1 MQGVRLLVMGVLWIG
16 SFFLVLDRVNISL
29 AAPRIMD
36 ALQFDGTQM
45 GIVLSVYYWGY
56 LLGHVSS
63 GLVSDQVRLRS
74 LTSWMILF
82 WSALTALTGAC
93 TALWQFVIIR
103 LLFGISEG
111 ATVNM
116 THKLQNNWLL
126 PAERGKAYG
135 IFIGFAYLGIALGMP
150 FVGWLINLWEW
161 RWMFVSVGVLTLIQ
175 VVLFAVVVR
184 DHPHEHPW
192 LSQEEKVRFRETL
205 AQGQPTSTVH
215 GQEAAAVPLRERLA
229 ALARIRVFWFLCIAG
244 FFSAGVYFT
253 AMSWL
258 PGYLVKE
265 RGFTILNSGIYL
277 IIPYLAAFA
286 GMLVGGAIG
295 DRFGN
300 RSLLSLLAGLL
311 TGPALFGLAQNAGVE
326 MTIFLMS
333 LALFLNSAAVNG
345 FAVLVFDLIPSELFG
360 AAIGIAGGF
369 CGGLGGVFGPLLLGY
384 LFDQTGSFFWGFV
397 ALGVSAALGGLAQLP
412 IIGHEKKAMRDK
424 AVQQAGRVPATPALE
439 ATAQSH

>member
-36 ALQFDGTQM
+36 ELQFDGTQM
-45 GIVLSVYYWGY
+45 GFVLSIYYWGY
-56 LLGHVSS
+56 LLGHLSS

-74 LTSWMILF
+74 LTSWMILV
-82 WSALTALTGAC
+82 WSVLTALTGAC
-93 TALWQFVIIR
+93 FALWQFVIIR

-116 THKLQNNWLL
+116 AHKLQNNWLL

-135 IFIGFAYLGIALGMP
+135 IFIGFAYLGIAFGLP

-161 RWMFVSVGVLTLIQ
+161 RWMFVIVGALTLIQ
-175 VVLFAVVVR
+175 VVLFSVVVR

-192 LSQEEKVRFRETL
+192 LSPEEKFRFREAS
-205 AQGQPTSTVH
+205 AQGQGASGLH
-215 GQEAAAVPLRERLA
+215 GHEEVAVSLRERLA

-244 FFSAGVYFT
+244 FFNTFVYFT

-265 RGFTILNSGIYL
+265 RGFTILNSGVYL
-277 IIPYLAAFA
+277 TIPYLAAFA
-286 GMLVGGAIG
+286 GMLVGGGIG
-295 DRFGN
+295 DRFGH
-300 RSLLSLLAGLL
+300 RSLVSLVAGLL
-311 TGPALFGLAQNAGVE
+311 TFPALLGLAQNAGVE

-345 FAVLVFDLIPSELFG
+345 FAVLVFDLIPAELFG

-397 ALGVSAALGGLAQLP
+397 ALGISAVLGALVQIPIRVYEKRSREEKQARQRMSPSPLAV
-412 IIGHEKKAMRDK
+412 E
-424 AVQQAGRVPATPALE
+424 E
-439 ATAQSH
+439 AAS